1 LLDLK
6 DLQALLV
13 WIEEQ
18 AKELSLRFGNVSIS
32 SINEIHCRLLV
43 LENQVGNSLLGEP
56 ASELSDIIRTET
68 DGRGVINLLAAD
80 QLMKSPWLYAPFL
93 FWLLSELFEELQK
106 VDKPDKP

>member
-43 LENQVGNSLLGEP
+43 LENQVGN
-56 ASELSDIIRTET
+56 IRTET